1 MKRKIAI
8 IDPLG
13 AHGSSHHYYL
23 FGQADGL
30 IKSDVEVILYTNK
43 ETKVKKNKRLKL
55 YQFYGKLFSSKYKI
69 VSGVKYLTGSVLSV
83 FHGRISG
90 CTIFHF
96 HVFRTRIY
104 MLFNLILVKMV
115 FGKVVLT
122 IHDISAFANNNDVIF
137 FSKWIY
143 KLTDL
148 VLTHNEFSKTEI
160 LKLNN
165 FNLPKIKI
173 IPHGNYIPFI
183 DIQKD
188 KLLSRKKLGIPENK
202 KVLLFFG
209 MIKKVKGLEI
219 LLKALVKV
227 KEKHTDVLLLIAGK
241 VWENDFGHYQEI
253 IDKNNLQDFCL
264 LHTKFIPDLDV
275 AHYYC
280 ASDLVVLPYK
290 KIYQSG
296 VLIMTLSF
304 GKPILVSNLSPIK
317 EIITD
322 NKNGFLFETENVESL
337 TKRINFILKDKM
349 LLEKV
354 GKEGYKL
361 ILTNYNWEGIGRKT
375 KEAYQ
380 TV

>member
-13 AHGSSHHYYL
+13 AHGSSHHFYL
-23 FGQADGL
+23 FGQAHGL
-30 IKSDVEVILYTNK
+30 INSGLEVTLYTNI
-43 ETKVKKNKRLKL
+43 ETNNPKIQGLKFHQL
-55 YQFYGKLFSSKYKI
+55 YGNLFSGNLKI
-69 VSGVKYLTGSVLSV
+69 ISGVKYVLGSIGSI
-83 FHGRISG
+83 FHARISG

-96 HVFRTRIY
+96 HVFRTRIN

-148 VLTHNEFSKTEI
+148 ILTHNEFSKTEI
-160 LKLNN
+160 LRLNN

-173 IPHGNYIPFI
+173 VPHGNYIPFI

-188 KLLSRKKLGIPENK
+188 KFVSREKLGIPKNK